1 MWLLVGIWVS
11 EMGIWNTLLCMS
23 QEARRGK
30 VAQERDFTGGMI
42 PPVPFSYVG
51 STGDKVLDERIME
64 LAQSTVEESSRCL
77 LAEMMITAVRIAR
90 GGSVTEGD
98 FKLMNRSLK
107 EMREANEVFHPYRDH
122 RKVAVFGSA
131 RTQQEEPAYQAAMEF
146 SRRMREEGFMTIT
159 GAGPGIMA
167 AGNEGAGR
175 EESFGLNIALPFEA
189 AANEFIAGDRKLIDF
204 NYFFTR
210 KLSFVKEA
218 DAAVGL
224 PGGFGTMDEVFEAL
238 TLIQTGKAS
247 IYPIVLLDAVGGTY
261 WKFWKQ
267 FVDEHLARLGM
278 ISESDFHLFRVT
290 DSVEEAVEEIVQFY
304 SVFHSYRYVGD
315 RIVLRLNTPL
325 SDEALVSLSER
336 FPDIVKA
343 GKMIQRGALE
353 EEEDEADLQE
363 LPRLVFRHRRRD
375 FGRLRQ
381 LIDAVNRSETVTP

>member
-1 MWLLVGIWVS
+1 
-11 EMGIWNTLLCMS
+11 
-23 QEARRGK
+23 
-30 VAQERDFTGGMI
+30 
-42 PPVPFSYVG
+42 
-51 STGDKVLDERIME
+51 
-64 LAQSTVEESSRCL
+64 
-77 LAEMMITAVRIAR
+77 
-90 GGSVTEGD
+90 
-98 FKLMNRSLK
+98 
-107 EMREANEVFHPYRDH
+107 
-122 RKVAVFGSA
+122 
-131 RTQQEEPAYQAAMEF
+131 
-146 SRRMREEGFMTIT
+146 
-159 GAGPGIMA
+159 
-167 AGNEGAGR
+167 
-175 EESFGLNIALPFEA
+175 
-189 AANEFIAGDRKLIDF
+189 
-204 NYFFTR
+204 
-210 KLSFVKEA
+210 
-218 DAAVGL
+218 
-224 PGGFGTMDEVFEAL
+224 MDEVFEAL

-325 SDEALVSLSER
+325 SDAALVSLSER